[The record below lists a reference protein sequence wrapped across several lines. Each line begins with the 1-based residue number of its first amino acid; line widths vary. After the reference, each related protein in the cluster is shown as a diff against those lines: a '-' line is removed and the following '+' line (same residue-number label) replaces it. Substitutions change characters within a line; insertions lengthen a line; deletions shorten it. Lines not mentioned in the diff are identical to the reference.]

1 MYYSAIGIL
10 AAMILVIENHDI
22 LLNRNRTFEQPA
34 WKVYR
39 KFLFAI
45 LAYYASDILWGV
57 FEAFHMPGALFADTA
72 EMPGAAKKRR
82 ESFEAEQ
89 MNLSRA
95 VRTKSAMLCQR
106 DMLQK
111 RKAGA

>member
-34 WKVYR
+34 WMVYR

-57 FEAFHMPGALFADTA
+57 FEAFHMPGALFADQ
-72 EMPGAAKKRR
+72 GYGHR
-82 ESFEAEQ
+82 
-89 MNLSRA
+89 N
-95 VRTKSAMLCQR
+95 
-106 DMLQK
+106 
-111 RKAGA
+111 G